1 MCLAMPRDA
10 ARRGSAP
17 WSYQEQL
24 LAQSAKLSLPLSSV
38 RGFGGSTPMR
48 DKKPRCA
55 TAKRMPVPRQGVE
68 IGAGLKK
75 EYLTMKEQI
84 FRDRSRVRNQG
95 RHARATHKHFLAV
108 S

>member
-1 MCLAMPRDA
+1 MRLAMPRDA

-84 FRDRSRVRNQG
+84 SATVAECEIKAGMQG
-95 RHARATHKHFLAV
+95 QRT
-108 S
+108 SIS